1 NFTRHE
7 VLDDLGDVLLEWD
20 ISGEDVG
27 YFRVTARTKGYV
39 GIGFND
45 NGHMKGAD
53 IILTWVDD
61 HSGVVNLLVNI
72 QIRGPVDGCPA
83 DGQIRIHPTGIR
95 PIGSRGYPPSCLSQI
110 TVIDSLR
117 LLFQPFQLNCSR
129 KSDSHGD
136 DDANASPITDASQDV
151 KIVEGFQNNTHTSV
165 TFSRAWQTCDPDDY
179 HLTED
184 SVRVIWAMH
193 ESDPELSTPVWHH
206 EHRGSRKLRIRAPAD
221 RKAPAHSVGVRHWD
235 VKLNQFA
242 VDGKDNTVYWC
253 KIFAAPVREKHHMIG
268 YEPLIDK
275 GNEDLVHHI
284 ILYEC
289 ASTSPTLKEHARIVG
304 TACYTSIM
312 PREWDSCIQ
321 PIVVW
326 TRGSKGSDWLP
337 EHVGLPVAEH
347 QEGSYYMLQVHYN
360 NPGLKK
366 AVDSSGVRLHLTS
379 ELRPQE
385 AGIFVSGIAV
395 SPLHLIPPKQ
405 KEYATAGYCDTRCTD
420 ALLPKEGVNAVSVVL
435 HSHLAGRKMS
445 LKHIREGKELPHIV
459 RENRF
464 DFDYQ
469 QSHSLQEEVK
479 ILPGDELV
487 TECVYG
493 TEDRTRPTMGGYAAT
508 QEMCLAFVVYYP
520 RTQLAGCYSTSPPK
534 DFFKTLGV
542 YDFKGV
548 SLDNLEKLFLT
559 SGTDGVMQPS
569 TVQQLPVYPAV
580 RPRDEV
586 DQEVIREAQS
596 ALKAMDDFSETED
609 EDVIFTRLVIDNPE
623 EFRGR
628 TLAEHLQNLPWTEEL
643 LARSIERSFYRGRH
657 MTFCRRRDD
666 KLALPSVV
674 REFPNYTALV
684 EPKRTVCSKKVV
696 TSAGIKILP
705 SLIIIFGLLMRRTR
719 FTVLPVRSWQYVGL
733 MVVSLAC
740 MTLGLVSRDRAG
752 RSGSLAGPELKH
764 TAPHEVD
771 ACPNELA
778 MLFRSLG
785 DDPAAKGLEYDY
797 RIDPYKLDQS
807 RISRSRSLDRVDA
820 RRIALREVDARLE
833 SRRLNRN
840 LRENQR
846 LNRDRQLESHN
857 RIRSVESRQ
866 NRGEIRASVR
876 DRRVEETRVRD
887 LRNRDVSRS
896 RRLET
901 RENSRDRWVD
911 SRAVERRLAEASRV
925 RESRDERRV
934 ASRSLDSR
942 ERRVVEASR
951 VRDARDE
958 RRVASRSLD
967 SRERRIVEASRAR
980 ESLQRQD
987 RVRESRDERRVAS
1000 RSLDSRERRIV
1011 EASRARESTRRLDRV
1026 RESRNE
1032 RRVASRSLDSLER
1045 RVVEGSRVHESRDER
1060 RAASR
1065 SLDSRERRIV
1075 EASRVRESQNERRGA
1090 SRSLDSRERRVV
1102 EASRARES
1110 RDERR
1115 SAARLSEHREK
1126 RSVEASR
1133 VRDERRVSEIRGRDA
1148 RDQRF
1153 SATRVESLGKREA
1166 ESSRIREIRET
1177 RNERRVR
1184 DNNAQRAPLISRIRR
1199 ESISRE

>member
-1 NFTRHE
+1 MKVWIFLTLFLAVEADLLDLYVEDMDQAMRPRARRAPKVPFKIGDYKKQKLDVDDNWTIGKKHFKSKILNVDGLEIPNLKEQNQNRDFELVKSNRMLDLLEGFGRRKRSVNRKTEEVFQPSFVKGEIKRQKRVRRGDLKVKLNFTRHE

-20 ISGEDVG
+20 ISGEDVVT
-27 YFRVTARTKGYV
+27 FRVTARTKGYV

-61 HSGVVNLLVNI
+61 HSGVVNLL
-72 QIRGPVDGCPA
+72 
-83 DGQIRIHPTGIR
+83 
-95 PIGSRGYPPSCLSQI
+95 
-110 TVIDSLR
+110 
-117 LLFQPFQLNCSR
+117 
-129 KSDSHGD
+129 DSHGD

-151 KIVEGFQNNTHTSV
+151 KIIEGFQNDTHTSV

-206 EHRGSRKLRIRAPAD
+206 EPRGSRKLRIRAPAD
-221 RKAPAHSVGVRHWD
+221 RKAPAKSVGVRHWD

-326 TRGSKGSDWLP
+326 TRGSKGDWLP

-445 LKHIREGKELPHIV
+445 LKHIREGKELPHII

-596 ALKAMDDFSETED
+596 ALKAMDDFLETED

-705 SLIIIFGLLMRRTR
+705 SLVVIFGLLG
-719 FTVLPVRSWQYVGL
+719 FF
-733 MVVSLAC
+733 C
-740 MTLGLVSRDRAG
+740 
-752 RSGSLAGPELKH
+752 
-764 TAPHEVD
+764 
-771 ACPNELA
+771 
-778 MLFRSLG
+778 
-785 DDPAAKGLEYDY
+785 
-797 RIDPYKLDQS
+797 
-807 RISRSRSLDRVDA
+807 
-820 RRIALREVDARLE
+820 
-833 SRRLNRN
+833 
-840 LRENQR
+840 
-846 LNRDRQLESHN
+846 
-857 RIRSVESRQ
+857 
-866 NRGEIRASVR
+866 
-876 DRRVEETRVRD
+876 
-887 LRNRDVSRS
+887 
-896 RRLET
+896 
-901 RENSRDRWVD
+901 
-911 SRAVERRLAEASRV
+911 
-925 RESRDERRV
+925 
-934 ASRSLDSR
+934 
-942 ERRVVEASR
+942 
-951 VRDARDE
+951 
-958 RRVASRSLD
+958 
-967 SRERRIVEASRAR
+967 
-980 ESLQRQD
+980 
-987 RVRESRDERRVAS
+987 
-1000 RSLDSRERRIV
+1000 
-1011 EASRARESTRRLDRV
+1011 
-1026 RESRNE
+1026 
-1032 RRVASRSLDSLER
+1032 
-1045 RVVEGSRVHESRDER
+1045 
-1060 RAASR
+1060 
-1065 SLDSRERRIV
+1065 
-1075 EASRVRESQNERRGA
+1075 
-1090 SRSLDSRERRVV
+1090 
-1102 EASRARES
+1102 
-1110 RDERR
+1110 
-1115 SAARLSEHREK
+1115 
-1126 RSVEASR
+1126 
-1133 VRDERRVSEIRGRDA
+1133 
-1148 RDQRF
+1148 
-1153 SATRVESLGKREA
+1153 
-1166 ESSRIREIRET
+1166 
-1177 RNERRVR
+1177 
-1184 DNNAQRAPLISRIRR
+1184 
-1199 ESISRE
+1199 